1 MLNPDD
7 GFIRPGISDFSLEA
21 DPVEFFDDLTSTALP
36 QYS

>member
-1 MLNPDD
+1 MMALS
-7 GFIRPGISDFSLEA
+7 GRGISDFSLEA